1 MKYEED
7 HLQKSANLITK
18 TLYTSMSKYLP
29 VFQLSTAVQSSPK
42 QSNAGQ
48 SNAEQFKAVK
58 AVKAVQSSQEKF
70 KAVQSSPE

>member
-1 MKYEED
+1 MKHEED

-58 AVKAVQSSQEKF
+58 AVQSSQEKF